1 VEGHA
6 DEAGAEAGVD
16 VRGVPH
22 GLLDDVLGVRAR
34 ALVEVVPQLWRWRSR
49 SRWWSLGWW
58 ACARRASWRRRRR
71 STAVGGGG
79 PLRLSKLSCGV
90 SGEKRNQDEDA
101 KPSHLS

>member
-1 VEGHA
+1 MEGHA

-58 ACARRASWRRRRR
+58 AWAWRRR
-71 STAVGGGG
+71 STAVGVGG
-79 PLRLSKLSCGV
+79 PLRLSKLSCGGV
-90 SGEKRNQDEDA
+90 GGEKRNQDEDA